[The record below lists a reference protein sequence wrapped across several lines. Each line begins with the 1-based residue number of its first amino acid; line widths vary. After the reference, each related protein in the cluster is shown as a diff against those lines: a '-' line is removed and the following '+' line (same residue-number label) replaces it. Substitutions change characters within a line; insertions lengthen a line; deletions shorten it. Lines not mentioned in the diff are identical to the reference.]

1 MTKLKS
7 SYLPYVSSFSFDCD
21 PIESYLSE
29 EKILLFEMA
38 FKFDIYQAKK
48 IIDKEKNPQKSADKF
63 YNFCKEIIV
72 LQDLIESGKDPNEII
87 IYDHHRVI
95 YNSLLACEY
104 SQTKSSQYKDFFSF
118 FCGYFASKI
127 DKDCFI
133 KKFLDEDFLRKAD
146 LIINK
151 KMIIG
156 AIHFFDHSKEYFS
169 KDDVENFISKYQK
182 IKKFIK
188 FIDKDKT
195 TKSPANNGLEVTIIS
210 KSEDLKDIKKS
221 DDFSSILEKN
231 QLLIPFEK
239 AIYFTLYQNNFLGY
253 IENLEQRFQ
262 SNLQDSEIFLL
273 EDETYSQFNSNLKNL
288 MNFMNDVIVKE
299 EKIKLLSL
307 VKIKKECSKE
317 LEPKDFTRLSSR
329 SFDLRNKA

>member
-1 MTKLKS
+1 MTKLKP
-7 SYLPYVSSFSFDCD
+7 SYLPYVSSLSFDLD
-21 PIESYLSE
+21 TIDSYSSE

-38 FKFDIYQAKK
+38 FKFDIYQARK
-48 IIDKEKNPQKSADKF
+48 IIDKEKNPQKSANKF

-72 LQDLIESGKDPNEII
+72 LQCLIESGKDPDEII
-87 IYDHHRVI
+87 IYNHHRVI
-95 YNSLLACEY
+95 YNSLLASEY
-104 SQTKSSQYKDFFSF
+104 SQTKLNQYKDFLNF

-127 DKDCFI
+127 DKDCFK
-133 KKFLDEDFLRKAD
+133 KKFFDENFLRKAD

-156 AIHFFDHSKEYFS
+156 AIFFFDHSKEYFS
-169 KDDVENFISKYQK
+169 EEDVENFISKHQN
-182 IKKFIK
+182 IKQFIK
-188 FIDKDKT
+188 FFDKDKT
-195 TKSPANNGLEVTIIS
+195 AKNLENNGLEEAIIS
-210 KSEDLKDIKKS
+210 KGEDLKEIKKS
-221 DDFSSILEKN
+221 DNFSSILEKN

-253 IENLEQRFQ
+253 IENLEQRYQ

-288 MNFMNDVIVKE
+288 MNFMNDVIAKE

-307 VKIKKECSKE
+307 AKIKKECSKE
-317 LEPKDFTRLSSR
+317 LEPKDFARLFRQSL
-329 SFDLRNKA
+329 DLRNKA

>member
-63 YNFCKEIIV
+63 YNFCKEIVV
-72 LQDLIESGKDPNEII
+72 LQGLIDSGKNPNEII
-87 IYDHHRVI
+87 IYNHHRII
-95 YNSLLACEY
+95 YNSLLASEY
-104 SQTKSSQYKDFFSF
+104 SQTKLNQYKDFLNF

-127 DKDCFI
+127 DKDCFK
-133 KKFLDEDFLRKAD
+133 KKFLDENFLRKAD

-156 AIHFFDHSKEYFS
+156 AIHFFNHSKEYFS
-169 KDDVENFISKYQK
+169 EDDVENFISKYQN
-182 IKKFIK
+182 IKQFIK
-188 FIDKDKT
+188 FFDKDKT
-195 TKSPANNGLEVTIIS
+195 ANNDLEEAIIS
-210 KSEDLKDIKKS
+210 KGEDLKDIKKS

-288 MNFMNDVIVKE
+288 MNFMNDVIAKE

-317 LEPKDFTRLSSR
+317 LEPKNFVRLSSQ
-329 SFDLRNKA
+329 SFYSRNKA